1 MSLNNNVPIS
11 QHTGNGVTTSFLYDF
26 KIFLATDLVVE
37 ADGVVKTLN
46 VDYSITGIGNDTGD
60 VIFNVAPANGTAIL
74 LYRAVAFSRSIE
86 YQYQGALPSVV
97 VNRDIERLWM
107 AAQELQTK
115 VVRSF
120 QLPLSI
126 TGVDV
131 TLQAPIPG
139 RSIKWNATG
148 TALIYSDQDP
158 DVIAAAAAAS
168 AAAAAAFQAAVALDA
183 DEVEADRQAA
193 EASAA
198 AAAASAAS
206 IDPTKLLHTTGNE
219 TKSGILT
226 LTNSPVVPTPTE
238 ANQAANKSY
247 VDSASALRGHISGL
261 MLSTAGSSATMSISA
276 GQATD
281 SGGVA
286 LMKLLSAISKT
297 TSAWAVGSGNG
308 GLDAGTIAN
317 NTWYH
322 FYEIMRADTGVVD
335 VNFSLSGSAPTLP
348 ANYTNFRRIGSGKTN
363 GSGQWNRFTQNGDV
377 FEWADPVQDVSVV
390 NQGATSVTYA
400 LSVPPAVVTRANI
413 LAYAQTS
420 GGSSNVY
427 IRPLTATDAVASTA
441 TNVNLRDPTT
451 GNGVTGELTI
461 TTNTSSQIAV
471 RASGAVSDFKINTKG
486 WIDRRGRDA

>member
-1 MSLNNNVPIS
+1 MPRNGSGVYTLPAGNPVITGTVISSTTQNNTMSDVAAELTNSIAADGQKVPTANLPMGGFR
-11 QHTGNGVTTSFLYDF
+11 HTGV
-26 KIFLATDLVVE
+26 
-37 ADGVVKTLN
+37 LN
-46 VDYSITGIGNDTGD
+46 
-60 VIFNVAPANGTAIL
+60 ANARDQYAAVGQVQDSAFMWCGTAAGTANALTFSPMPAITAYAAGQVFRFQAGAAANTSATTIAVSGLAAIDLEVNGAACVGGEILANKWYEIL
-74 LYRAVAFSRSIE
+74 LTSAT
-86 YQYQGALPSVV
+86 
-97 VNRDIERLWM
+97 N
-107 AAQELQTK
+107 AQ
-115 VVRSF
+115 
-120 QLPLSI
+120 
-126 TGVDV
+126 
-131 TLQAPIPG
+131 
-139 RSIKWNATG
+139 
-148 TALIYSDQDP
+148 LIGSY
-158 DVIAAAAAAS
+158 I
-168 AAAAAAFQAAVALDA
+168 
-183 DEVEADRQAA
+183 
-193 EASAA
+193 
-198 AAAASAAS
+198 
-206 IDPTKLLHTTGNE
+206 HTTGNE